1 MTYYS
6 IVVPVGAILC
16 SIFAIIL
23 IIFNRRRRRMYEKAK
38 RPSSYQLVPPS
49 AVGDYY
55 QSDHYRMNA
64 NIPRVDQTQ
73 EEQ

>member
-1 MTYYS
+1 
-6 IVVPVGAILC
+6 
-16 SIFAIIL
+16 
-23 IIFNRRRRRMYEKAK
+23 MYEKAK